1 MFSFLRRFLTRSR
14 ASSITVP
21 QSVDMAWT
29 LAPEDV
35 AALRSPARLPMGPNP
50 ARMERLRNEWPA
62 EIDRTVAA
70 AEQVLSHRFSLL
82 GVDDFEP
89 GDLSRPPHPDGY
101 RWIDWHL
108 DPGRQLRFPTGF
120 PHKSWDM
127 ATMRPGLADIKLPW
141 ELARCQ
147 HWPLLAQAWAL
158 TGDERYACE
167 IAHQLD
173 DFVAANPV
181 GVGVNWVCTMDVA
194 LRAAN
199 WAVTLQI
206 LQAWEGPDPDFWS
219 RACHHLLALGHFIRG
234 NLEDKYEVTS
244 NHFLSNVVG
253 LLYVAA
259 VFVDRPQGQQWLDWC
274 VAMLEREM
282 RVQILPDG
290 ADFES
295 SIPYHR
301 LVTEL
306 FLGAWHVSHW
316 IRRPLSEGFRTSLEK
331 MIDYLVGVMR
341 PDGLMPQVGDA
352 DDGRLHILS
361 GYGNWQPQDARHL
374 LAPAALALGRPDWR
388 GLAGPVGAW
397 EAAWWGFD
405 EVTGTEVSVPLGA
418 WPAHATFYPNAGHA
432 VSRAGGHYL
441 LVSNAIVGTEGFG
454 NHKHNDQL
462 SFELHIAGQPLIVD
476 PGSYV
481 YTSDPE
487 ARNRFRGTAFHNTVM
502 VDGIE
507 QNEMNPE
514 WLFRLFEKALPQ
526 TLAFEASASRMV
538 YEGCHEG
545 YARLPVPL
553 RHRRRFVHDRQT
565 GQLDVEDELRS
576 EGGHELSWHF
586 HLAPGV
592 PAQLDPG
599 GAILRLWAGG
609 QHFEL
614 QWSGPELVAE
624 LTASQYS
631 PSYGRAQPCLAL
643 NLRTKMQMV
652 GGSCWAFRLCQSSPR
667 AECLS

>member
-1 MFSFLRRFLTRSR
+1 MFSFLKRFLNSSRTRT
-14 ASSITVP
+14 AIVP
-21 QSVDMAWT
+21 ESWT
-29 LAPEDV
+29 LKSEDV
-35 AALRSPARLPMGPNP
+35 AALRSPARLPMAPTP
-50 ARMERLRNEWPA
+50 DRMARLRTVWPA
-62 EIDRTVAA
+62 EFGHTVAA
-70 AEQVLSHRFSLL
+70 AERVLAHRFTLL
-82 GVDDFEP
+82 GGDEFDPVDS
-89 GDLSRPPHPDGY
+89 SRPPRADGY

-120 PHKSWDM
+120 PHKNWDM
-127 ATMRPGLADIKLPW
+127 ATMRPGRADIKLPW

-158 TGDERYACE
+158 TGDQRYAHE
-167 IAHQLD
+167 IANQLD
-173 DFVAANPV
+173 DFVVSNPL
-181 GVGVNWVCTMDVA
+181 GEGVNWVCTMDVA

-199 WAVTLQI
+199 WAVALQI
-206 LQAWEGPDPDFWS
+206 LQDWEGPEPDFWS
-219 RACHHLLALGHFIRG
+219 RACQHLLALGHFIRS

-274 VAMLEREM
+274 EAMLEREM
-282 RVQILPDG
+282 GVQILPDG

-301 LVTEL
+301 LVAEL
-306 FLGAWHVSHW
+306 FLGAWHVSRW
-316 IRRPLSEGFRTSLEK
+316 VQRPLSEGYRAKLEK
-331 MIDYLVGVMR
+331 MVDYLVGVMR

-361 GYGNWQPQDARHL
+361 RYGSWQPQDARHL
-374 LAPAALALGRPDWR
+374 LAPAALALERADWR

-405 EVTGTEVSVPLGA
+405 ELAGTEAAVAPA
-418 WPAHATFYPNAGHA
+418 TWPAHATHYPDAGHA
-432 VSRAGGHYL
+432 VSRVGGHYL
-441 LVSNAIVGTEGFG
+441 LVSNAKVGTEGFG

-476 PGSYV
+476 PGSFV

-502 VDGIE
+502 VDGVE

-514 WLFRLFEKALPQ
+514 WLFRLFEKAQPQ
-526 TLAFEASASRMV
+526 TLAFEASASRMI
-538 YEGCHEG
+538 YEGSHEA
-545 YARLPVPL
+545 YVRLPEPL

-565 GQLDVEDELRS
+565 GQLDIEDELRS
-576 EGGHELSWHF
+576 EGVHELCWHF

-592 PAQLDPG
+592 EAQLDPG
-599 GAILRLWAGG
+599 HATLRLLARG

-614 QWSGPELVAE
+614 QWSGPELEAE
-624 LTASQYS
+624 LTPSQYS

-643 NLRTKMQMV
+643 NLRTKRPMTE
-652 GGSCWAFRLCQSSPR
+652 GSRWTFLLCQTSLR
-667 AECLS
+667 ADGLS